1 MVFTLSI
8 YINCSK
14 IEEANEALKI
24 AASGRKYYS
33 LLPKNKQ
40 RHRCEK
46 KQKLQ
51 TCLTSLKDGLV
62 EC

>member
-8 YINCSK
+8 YIKLQQN
-14 IEEANEALKI
+14 EEANEALKKI
-24 AASGRKYYS
+24 AASGRKIL
-33 LLPKNKQ
+33 LLPKTNKDIVA
-40 RHRCEK
+40 E